1 MRNRETE
8 TISSLSYLR
17 TLPKTR
23 WAWEFLRRNPDYEAD
38 YARHMEGALSRI
50 NVDDGFELLKLKRAE
65 PEAEK
70 WGLLFFASTN
80 QTALTAPVF
89 WCESVSPQIIT
100 VDAQPLKDGDA
111 KGMFDRLFDLAL
123 FGSKRIHLTDAIGN
137 EHVLLQRGRRV
148 VQMRCRGHTLLD
160 GNVKLRFVL
169 DGFGHIDAKFATI
182 KRLAKLYDEHTG
194 NTAVIQNW
202 SASTASLRD
211 ALIALDAHQAGFGYR
226 ETAIAIYG
234 EKAVTERFAEPDK
247 SMKNRMVRA
256 RKKGIELMEG
266 GYLDLMKVQ

>member
-1 MRNRETE
+1 MRNRETL

-23 WAWEFLRRNPDYEAD
+23 WAWEFLRRNPAYESD

-50 NVDDGFELLKLKRAE
+50 SRHDGLELLKLKRPE

-70 WGLLFFASTN
+70 WGLLFFASPN
-80 QTALTAPVF
+80 QTALTGPVF
-89 WCESVSPQIIT
+89 WCESVSPQVIT
-100 VDAQPLKDGDA
+100 VEAQPFNGSES
-111 KGMFDRLFDLAL
+111 KGMLDRLFDLAL
-123 FGSKRIHLTDAIGN
+123 FGSKRIHLTDASGN
-137 EHVLLQRGRRV
+137 EHVLIQRGHRV

-160 GNVKLRFVL
+160 GDVKLRFLL

-182 KRLAKLYDEHTG
+182 KRLAKLYDQHTG
-194 NTAVIQNW
+194 NPAVESNW

-211 ALIALDAHQAGFGYR
+211 ALIALDVYQAGHGYR

-234 EKAVTERFAEPDK
+234 EEAANERFADPDK

-266 GYLDLMKVQ
+266 GYINLMKG